1 MALWQNPVLLAVL
14 VVIVLALL
22 FSFLVL
28 RSRRK
33 KREELK
39 TTAVK
44 SPVVVKS
51 GESNI
56 LPVDNGPIQKAVI
69 PVIDQNSSGNKPEK
83 EAATETG
90 AETGEQFDQIINADI
105 NLIPD
110 VVLNPGEDTVLLI
123 LPERVPVEE
132 IKIFEDFLRGQEVLK
147 IVTTGGSSDE
157 GSNIGLRILSK
168 VNLTELLSSSN
179 MSIIKHI
186 HKKGERIVISCK
198 TQ

>member
-14 VVIVLALL
+14 VVIILALL
-22 FSFLVL
+22 FSYLVL

-44 SPVVVKS
+44 SPVVVKA

-56 LPVDNGPIQKAVI
+56 LPVDNGPKQKAVT
-69 PVIDQNSSGNKPEK
+69 PVIDQDNSGNKPEK
-83 EAATETG
+83 EVATETG

-157 GSNIGLRILSK
+157 GSNIGIRILSK